1 MTGGTSAQSLG
12 MAMADEE
19 REKRWTAQ
27 RRGRLRMKEKI
38 YSKELNRRTVG

>member
-19 REKRWTAQ
+19 REKRRTAQ
-27 RRGRLRMKEKI
+27 RRGRMRTKEKI
-38 YSKELNRRTVG
+38 YSKESIRRAVG